1 MRSLLHI
8 IDMENKMIANVELQ
22 RKRAGLTQTELSH
35 KVGISRRA
43 LLSIE
48 KSLSVPSV
56 DIALKIASALNTTVE
71 QIFSNNTPLKSFKCD
86 RQFTEYTPNNKWA
99 DFTFIDLFAGIG
111 GIRLGF
117 ESVGGRCI
125 FSSEFDEDACKT
137 YEANFGEY
145 PSGDITKINA
155 DDIPDF
161 DILLGG
167 FPCQAFSIIGKKE
180 GFANETCGTLFFDIE
195 RILKTKRPSAF
206 MLENV
211 RNLVAHDKGN
221 TFKVIREHLEALGYH
236 IHAKVLNALDYGVPQ
251 KRERI
256 IIVGFLKDLPFEFP
270 LPIKESERLHLSD
283 ILERNVDEK
292 YYVKDNIR
300 LSRIERLHDKN
311 YPKPYIS
318 HENMSGTVT
327 PHPYSSA
334 LRAGAS
340 ANYILVNDERRPT
353 EREML
358 RIQGFPDTFKI
369 VVPYGKVKKQCGN
382 SVAVPMIKAVA
393 LQMLKT
399 LREYDN

>member
-1 MRSLLHI
+1 
-8 IDMENKMIANVELQ
+8 MISNVELQ
-22 RKRAGLTQTELSH
+22 RKRIGLTQTELSIRA
-35 KVGISRRA
+35 GISRRA
-43 LLSIE
+43 LSSIE
-48 KSLSVPSV
+48 KSTSIPSV
-56 DIALKIASALNTTVE
+56 DIALKLATILNTTVE
-71 QIFSNNTPLKSFKCD
+71 DLFYFDGNL
-86 RQFTEYTPNNKWA
+86 TEVKPTVITAPPTTSTEHGKWTE
-99 DFTFIDLFAGIG
+99 FTFIDLFAGIG

-117 ESVGGRCI
+117 ESVGGKCV

-137 YEANFGEY
+137 YEANFGDH

-155 DDIPDF
+155 SDIPDF

-195 RILKTKRPSAF
+195 RILKEKRPKAF

-211 RNLVAHDKGN
+211 RNLVAHDNGN
-221 TFKVIREHLEALGYH
+221 TFKVIKEHLEALGYTV
-236 IHAKVLNALDYGVPQ
+236 HAKVLNALDYGVPQ

-256 IIVGFLKDLPFEFP
+256 IIVGFLKNIPFEFP
-270 LPIKESERLHLSD
+270 KPVDISQRLTLAD
-283 ILERNVDEK
+283 ILEEDVDAR
-292 YYVKDNIR
+292 YYVRDSIR
-300 LSRIERLHDKN
+300 NSRLERLRDKA

-318 HENMSGTVT
+318 HENMAGAVT

-340 ANYILVNDERRPT
+340 ANYILINDERRPT

-369 VVPYGKVKKQCGN
+369 VLPYGKIKKQCGN
-382 SVAVPMIKAVA
+382 SVAVPVIKAVA
-393 LQMLKT
+393 AEMLKS
-399 LREYDN
+399 LRTYDN

>member
-1 MRSLLHI
+1 
-8 IDMENKMIANVELQ
+8 MISNVELQ
-22 RKRAGLTQTELSH
+22 RKRIGLTQTELSIRA
-35 KVGISRRA
+35 GISRRA
-43 LLSIE
+43 LSSIE
-48 KSLSVPSV
+48 KSTSIPSV
-56 DIALKIASALNTTVE
+56 DIALKLATILNTTVE
-71 QIFSNNTPLKSFKCD
+71 DLFYFDGNL
-86 RQFTEYTPNNKWA
+86 TEVEPTAVTAIPPATTEHGKWTE
-99 DFTFIDLFAGIG
+99 FTFIDLFAGIG

-117 ESVGGRCI
+117 ESVGGKCV

-137 YEANFGEY
+137 YEANFGEH

-155 DDIPDF
+155 ADIPDF

-195 RILKTKRPSAF
+195 RILKEKRPKAF

-211 RNLVAHDKGN
+211 RNLVAHDNGN
-221 TFKVIREHLEALGYH
+221 TFKVIKEHLEALGYTV
-236 IHAKVLNALDYGVPQ
+236 HAKVLNALDYGVPQ

-256 IIVGFLKDLPFEFP
+256 IIVGFLKNIPFEFP
-270 LPIKESERLHLSD
+270 KPIDVAQRLTLAD
-283 ILERNVDEK
+283 ILEEDVDAR
-292 YYVKDNIR
+292 YYVRENIR
-300 LSRIERLHDKN
+300 NSRLERLRDKA

-318 HENMSGTVT
+318 HENMAGAVT

-340 ANYILVNDERRPT
+340 ANYILINDERRPT

-369 VVPYGKVKKQCGN
+369 VLPYGKIKKQCGN
-382 SVAVPMIKAVA
+382 SVAVPVIKAVA
-393 LQMLKT
+393 AEMLKS
-399 LREYDN
+399 LRTYDN

>member
-1 MRSLLHI
+1 
-8 IDMENKMIANVELQ
+8 MISTVEIQ
-22 RKRAGLTQTELSH
+22 RKRVGLTQTELSN
-35 KVGISRRA
+35 KAGISRRA
-43 LLSIE
+43 LSSIE
-48 KSLSVPSV
+48 KSTAIPSV
-56 DIALKIASALNTTVE
+56 DIALKLATILNTTVE
-71 QIFSNNTPLKSFKCD
+71 DLFRVSDTTVTPESSIA
-86 RQFTEYTPNNKWA
+86 TPIIPMQPQNNKWNT
-99 DFTFIDLFAGIG
+99 FKFIDLFAGIG

-117 ESVGGRCI
+117 ESVGGQCV

-137 YEANFGEY
+137 YEANFGEH

-195 RILKTKRPSAF
+195 RILKVKRPSAF

-211 RNLVAHDKGN
+211 RNLVAHDNGN
-221 TFKVIREHLEALGYH
+221 TFKVIREHLEALGYTV
-236 IHAKVLNALDYGVPQ
+236 HAKVLNALDYGVPQ

-256 IIVGFLKDLPFEFP
+256 IIVGFLKDIPFDFP
-270 LPIKESERLHLSD
+270 KPVCESERLSLSD
-283 ILERNVDEK
+283 ILEENVDAR
-292 YYVKDNIR
+292 YYVNEPIK
-300 LSRIERLHDKN
+300 LSRLERLRDKD

-318 HENMSGTVT
+318 HENMAGSVT

-340 ANYILVNDERRPT
+340 ANYILVNDELRPT

-369 VVPYGKVKKQCGN
+369 VLPYGKIKKQCGN
-382 SVAVPMIKAVA
+382 SVAVPVIKAVA
-393 LQMLKT
+393 AEMLKS
-399 LREYDN
+399 LRTYDN